1 MVQSPRHWSLQ
12 KGQIVRE
19 LRISPSAISENV
31 AKLITQAGTAQS
43 MVVVK
48 ANGYGHGIELAARA
62 ALEGK
67 ANWLGTAD
75 IDEALTLRQ
84 SGITTPVLAWLIGPS
99 SNVSGAIE
107 QGIDLGV
114 SSLGQLEQIAASAS
128 VAQPAYIH
136 AKVDSG
142 MGRGG
147 VLPSDWDE
155 LFARVAALQAE
166 GRIVARGIFTH
177 MSLRDTESDHRQG
190 DVFVQAIDALAG
202 HGVTPEIRHAASS
215 TAAARSADLRF
226 DMVRLGIASYGIAH
240 TPEQEALHL
249 RPAMRLRG
257 QVIVVKRLPAGH
269 GVGYDL
275 TYTTEKD
282 TTLALVPVGY
292 ADGVPRH
299 ASSVG
304 PVSLDGKRF
313 SVSGR
318 VSMDQITI
326 DVGDHPVQVGEWVSL
341 FGDPALGDP
350 HVSEWAEAIGT
361 NTYEILTR
369 IGSRVP
375 RITE

>member
-1 MVQSPRHWSLQ
+1 M
-12 KGQIVRE
+12 RE

-31 AKLITQAGTAQS
+31 SKLIAQAGTAHS

-48 ANGYGHGIELAARA
+48 ADGYGHGIELAARA
-62 ALEGK
+62 ALDGG
-67 ANWLGTAD
+67 AQWLGTAD
-75 IDEALTLRQ
+75 IDEALRLR
-84 SGITTPVLAWLIGPS
+84 GAGLTAPVLAWMIGPS

-128 VAQPAYIH
+128 VIQPAYIH
-136 AKVDSG
+136 VKVDSG

-147 VLPSDWDE
+147 VLPAEWDA
-155 LFARVAALQAE
+155 LFSRINALQAE
-166 GRIVARGIFTH
+166 GRIVTRGIFTH
-177 MSLRDTESDHRQG
+177 MSLRDTESDARQG
-190 DVFVQAIDALAG
+190 DVFVAAVEALEG
-202 HGVTPEIRHAASS
+202 HGVTPELRHAASS
-215 TAAARSADLRF
+215 TVAARSEDLRF
-226 DMVRLGIASYGIAH
+226 DMVRLGVASYGIAH
-240 TPEQEALHL
+240 TPEQEALNL

-282 TTLALVPVGY
+282 STIALVPLGY

-299 ASSVG
+299 ASSIG
-304 PVSLDGKRF
+304 PVSLGGKRF

-326 DVGDHPVQVGEWVSL
+326 DVGDNDVSVGEWVSL

-350 HVSEWAEAIGT
+350 HVKEWAEAIGT
-361 NTYEILTR
+361 NAYEILTR
-369 IGSRVP
+369 IGPRVP

>member
-1 MVQSPRHWSLQ
+1 M
-12 KGQIVRE
+12 RE

-31 AKLITQAGTAQS
+31 SKLIAQAGTPQS

-62 ALEGK
+62 ALEGG
-67 ANWLGTAD
+67 ATWLGTAD
-75 IDEALTLRQ
+75 IDEALSLRQ
-84 SGITTPVLAWLIGPS
+84 AGVSVPLLAWLIGPS
-99 SNVSGAIE
+99 SNVTGAIE

-114 SSLGQLEQIAASAS
+114 SSLGQLEQIAISASA
-128 VAQPAYIH
+128 AHPAFIH
-136 AKVDSG
+136 VKVDSG

-155 LFARVAALQAE
+155 LFSRAASLQAE
-166 GRIVARGIFTH
+166 GRIVTRGIFSH
-177 MSLRDTESDHRQG
+177 MSLKDTQSDSRQG
-190 DVFVQAIDALAG
+190 GVFIDAVDALES
-202 HGVTPEIRHAASS
+202 HGVTPELRHAASS
-215 TAAARSADLRF
+215 TAAARSAELRF
-226 DMVRLGIASYGIAH
+226 DMVRLGVASYGIAH
-240 TPEQEALHL
+240 TPEQEALNL

-257 QVIVVKRLPAGH
+257 QIIVVKRLPAGH

-275 TYTTEKD
+275 TYTTKKES
-282 TTLALVPVGY
+282 TVALVPLGY

-313 SVSGR
+313 TVSGR

-326 DVGDHPVQVGEWVSL
+326 DVGDHHAQVGEWVSL
-341 FGDPALGDP
+341 FGDPALGEP
-350 HVSEWAEAIGT
+350 HVKEWADAIGT

>member
-1 MVQSPRHWSLQ
+1 M
-12 KGQIVRE
+12 RE

-31 AKLITQAGTAQS
+31 SKLIAQAGTDHS

-48 ANGYGHGIELAARA
+48 ADGYGHGMELAGRA
-62 ALEGK
+62 ALEGG

-84 SGITTPVLAWLIGPS
+84 SGITAPVLAWLIGPS

-107 QGIDLGV
+107 HGIDLGV
-114 SSLGQLEQIAASAS
+114 SSIGQLEHIAASAS
-128 VAQPAYIH
+128 VAQPAFIH
-136 AKVDSG
+136 VKVDSG

-147 VLPSDWDE
+147 ALPADWE
-155 LFARVAALQAE
+155 SLFSRVSALQAE

-177 MSLRDTESDHRQG
+177 MSLRDTDSDHRQG
-190 DVFVQAIDALAG
+190 DVFLEAIEALEG
-202 HGVTPEIRHAASS
+202 HGVMPELRHAASS
-215 TAAARSADLRF
+215 TAAARSAELRF

-240 TPEQEALHL
+240 TPEQEALNL

-257 QVIVVKRLPAGH
+257 QIIVVKRLPAGH

-275 TYTTEKD
+275 TYMTKKD
-282 TTLALVPVGY
+282 STVALVPLGY

-299 ASSVG
+299 ASSIG
-304 PVSLDGKRF
+304 PVSLGGKRF
-313 SVSGR
+313 TVSGR

-326 DVGDHPVQVGEWVSL
+326 DVGDYPAQVGEWVSV

-350 HVSEWAEAIGT
+350 HVSVWAEAIGT
-361 NTYEILTR
+361 NTYEIVTR